1 MRARRDEE
9 ADLMGSLAEV
19 KQELLAVID
28 AFNVDEAPT
37 PPARLDVLIEA
48 IQPLSPISDPAHQLP
63 SVVGSWSNLYARF
76 GVGHSKG
83 KSHRE
88 ESTLSLQTFRVF
100 PDVAIRVVEILQEI
114 DLEPKTYHNVVLFET
129 LAGAPGLVII
139 HGRYEP
145 DDEDARRFRVVFYA
159 AEVRPR
165 DGLDEAGLRAAL
177 GLDPDALLRREF
189 KPAKLY
195 SDVVYLDEQIRI
207 NIGGMG
213 GVYVLA
219 RRAEPAISLTS
230 A

>member
-1 MRARRDEE
+1 MA
-9 ADLMGSLAEV
+9 SLGEV

-28 AFNVDEAPT
+28 AFNVDDAPT
-37 PPARLDVLIEA
+37 PPTQLERLIDA
-48 IQPLSPISDPAHQLP
+48 IQPLSPIPDPAHQLP
-63 SVVGSWSNLYARF
+63 LVVGSWSNLYARF

-88 ESTLSLQTFRVF
+88 ESSLSLQTFRAF
-100 PDVAIRVVEILQEI
+100 PDIAIRVVEILQEI
-114 DLEPKTYHNVVLFET
+114 DLEPRTYNNVVLFET
-129 LAGAPGLVII
+129 LDGAPGLVII

-145 DDEDARRFRVVFYA
+145 DGEDARRFRVVFYA

-165 DGLDEAGLRAAL
+165 GDLDEAGLRAAL
-177 GLDPDALLRREF
+177 GLDADEALRREF

-195 SDVVYLDEQIRI
+195 SDVVYLDEDIRI

-219 RRAEPAISLTS
+219 RRAEPAMSLS
-230 A
+230 YN

>member
-1 MRARRDEE
+1 MASV
-9 ADLMGSLAEV
+9 GEV
-19 KQELLAVID
+19 KQELLALID

-37 PPARLDVLIEA
+37 PPARLEILIDEM
-48 IQPLSPISDPAHQLP
+48 QPLSPIPDAARQLR

-88 ESTLSLQTFRVF
+88 ESTLALQTFKAF
-100 PDVAIRVVEILQEI
+100 PDIAIRVVEILQEI
-114 DLEPKTYHNVVLFET
+114 DLEPRTYNNVVLFET

-165 DGLDEAGLRAAL
+165 DDLDEAGLRDAL
-177 GLDPDALLRREF
+177 GFDADASLRREF

-195 SDVVYLDEQIRI
+195 SDVVYLDEKIRI

-219 RRAEPAISLTS
+219 RRSEPALSLS
-230 A
+230 YA

>member
-1 MRARRDEE
+1 MA
-9 ADLMGSLAEV
+9 SLGEV
-19 KQELLAVID
+19 KQELLALID
-28 AFNVDEAPT
+28 AFNSDVAPVPPPRLEA
-37 PPARLDVLIEA
+37 LIEA
-48 IQPLSPISDPAHQLP
+48 IQPLSPIPDPAKQLP
-63 SVVGSWSNLYARF
+63 LVAGSWSNMYARF

-88 ESTLSLQTFRVF
+88 ASSLSLQTFKAF
-100 PDVAIRVVEILQEI
+100 PDIPIRVVEILQEI
-114 DLEPKTYHNVVLFET
+114 DLEPKTYNNVVLFET
-129 LAGAPGLVII
+129 LAGVPGVVII

-165 DGLDEAGLRAAL
+165 GDLDEAGLRAAL
-177 GLDPDALLRREF
+177 GFDADAALHREF

-219 RRAEPAISLTS
+219 RRTEPAISLS
-230 A
+230 YA

>member
-1 MRARRDEE
+1 MA
-9 ADLMGSLAEV
+9 SLGEV
-19 KQELLAVID
+19 KQELLAVIE

-48 IQPLSPISDPAHQLP
+48 IQPLSPIPDAAHQLP
-63 SVVGSWSNLYARF
+63 SVAGSWSNLYARF

-88 ESTLSLQTFRVF
+88 ESTLSLQTFRAF
-100 PDVAIRVVEILQEI
+100 PDIPIRIVEILQEI
-114 DLEPKTYHNVVLFET
+114 DLEPNTYNNVVLFET

-139 HGRYEP
+139 HGRYQP
-145 DDEDARRFRVVFYA
+145 DDDDAKRFRVVFYA

-165 DGLDEAGLRAAL
+165 DNLDEAGLRAAL
-177 GLDPDALLRREF
+177 GFASDAPLHREF

-213 GVYVLA
+213 GVYVLT
-219 RRAEPAISLTS
+219 RRAEPAISLTYT
-230 A
+230 

>member
-1 MRARRDEE
+1 MA
-9 ADLMGSLAEV
+9 SLGEV

-28 AFNVDEAPT
+28 AFNVDDAQT
-37 PPARLDVLIEA
+37 PPARLDVLIDA
-48 IQPLSPISDPAHQLP
+48 IQPLSPIPDPAHRLQ
-63 SVVGSWSNLYARF
+63 SVVGSWSSLYARF

-88 ESTLSLQTFRVF
+88 ESTLSLQTFRAF
-100 PDVAIRVVEILQEI
+100 PDIPIRVVEILQEI
-114 DLEPKTYHNVVLFET
+114 DLEPRTYNNVVRFET
-129 LAGAPGLVII
+129 LAGAPGVVIV
-139 HGRYEP
+139 HGRYRP

-159 AEVRPR
+159 AEVRPWG
-165 DGLDEAGLRAAL
+165 DLDEADFRAAL
-177 GLDPDALLRREF
+177 GFDADAVLRREF

-219 RRAEPAISLTS
+219 RRAEPAISLSYT
-230 A
+230 

>member
-1 MRARRDEE
+1 MA
-9 ADLMGSLAEV
+9 SLGEV

-37 PPARLDVLIEA
+37 PPTRLDALIEA
-48 IQPLSPISDPAHQLP
+48 IQPLSPISNAARQLP

-88 ESTLSLQTFRVF
+88 ESSLSLQTFRAF
-100 PDVAIRVVEILQEI
+100 PDIAIRVVEILQEI
-114 DLEPKTYHNVVLFET
+114 DLEPNTYNNVVLFET
-129 LAGAPGLVII
+129 LAGAPGLAII
-139 HGRYEP
+139 HGHYQP

-159 AEVRPR
+159 AEIRPR
-165 DGLDEAGLRAAL
+165 APLDEAGLRAAL
-177 GLDPDALLRREF
+177 GLEPDALLRRDF

-195 SDVVYLDEQIRI
+195 SDVVYLDDDIRI

-219 RRAEPAISLTS
+219 RRAEPALSL
-230 A
+230 